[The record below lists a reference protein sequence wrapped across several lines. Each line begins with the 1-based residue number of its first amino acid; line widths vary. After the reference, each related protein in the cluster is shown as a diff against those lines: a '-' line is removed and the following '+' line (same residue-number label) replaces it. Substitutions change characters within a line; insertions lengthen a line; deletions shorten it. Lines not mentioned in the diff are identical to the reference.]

1 MGWRGRGWTGG
12 WGWSCP
18 WPGRGPF
25 SYLPPWMRPGWL
37 YGFGRGW
44 GLRWWWGYN
53 PWVCARF
60 PWLPRWWWAY
70 PGYWAY
76 GGYPWPPRWPYA
88 YPYTPVYPYP
98 W

>member
-1 MGWRGRGWTGG
+1 
-12 WGWSCP
+12 
-18 WPGRGPF
+18 
-25 SYLPPWMRPGWL
+25 MRPGWL

-44 GLRWWWGYN
+44 GLRWGGYPYN

-70 PGYWAY
+70 PGYYTPWAY
-76 GGYPWPPRWPYA
+76 GGYPWAPRRPYGYYPTP
-88 YPYTPVYPYP
+88 YPYG

>member
-1 MGWRGRGWTGG
+1 
-12 WGWSCP
+12 
-18 WPGRGPF
+18 
-25 SYLPPWMRPGWL
+25 MRPGWL
-37 YGFGRGW
+37 FGFGRGW

-70 PGYWAY
+70 PGYWTAWAY
-76 GGYPWPPRWPYA
+76 GYPWYPRWPYT

-98 W
+98 WGGVRLDRGEEAP